1 MTCKSL
7 YTITTLVAL
16 GAVIMRLL
24 SCSSVESKP
33 VDNSAA
39 NAKTTTTEQSPE
51 SKVARG
57 QYLVNLAGCHD
68 CHSPKIFTPTATLFD
83 SSKLLSGFP
92 AGGEIPPVDDRAF
105 GPGFWM
111 LFNRELTA
119 YVGPWGTTFAI
130 NITPDSATGIGA
142 WREIDFI
149 KAMKTGKHLGHEQ
162 GRPILPPM
170 PWVKFSKLSEE
181 DLAAIFA
188 YLRTVPPYHNKTP
201 EAIPPPPAKKR

>member
-1 MTCKSL
+1 MTRKSL
-7 YTITTLVAL
+7 FTITTLVAL
-16 GAVIMRLL
+16 GTVIMRLL
-24 SCSSVESKP
+24 SCTSVESKP
-33 VDNSAA
+33 VDQSAA
-39 NAKTTTTEQSPE
+39 NTMAATTKGSPE
-51 SKVARG
+51 SQFARG
-57 QYLVNLAGCHD
+57 QYLVNLGGCHD

-92 AGGEIPPVDDRAF
+92 AGGEIPPVDEKAF
-105 GPGFWM
+105 GSKYWM

-130 NITPDSATGIGA
+130 NLTPDSATGIGA

-149 KAMKTGKHLGHEQ
+149 RAMKTGKHLGQEG

-188 YLRTVPPYHNKTP
+188 YLRTIPPYHNKAP
-201 EAIPPPPAKKR
+201 EAIPPPAKKG